1 LRRLPRKLPDVLS
14 FYFISTSLLGLCIL
28 AMLTSSVSTATVTS
42 SWQRQLV
49 GLIFG
54 TICILGIIAGTFPSK
69 CTSHFKRSQDGSYHR
84 TKQTRTNEAAIS
96 FEGHHPMCG
105 NFSAHVFRLS
115 GKTYCA
121 GCAGLV
127 TGAVISLFGSF
138 LCFFA
143 GFHIGEAGSAV
154 FWLGFAGVT
163 FGLLQYNLPN
173 LNKGAIHLFL
183 NVIFVV
189 GAFLLLLGVNKV
201 NGNLAI
207 ELYLLTLV
215 IYWIVTRIMLSQS
228 EHKRV
233 CTDCGVK
240 SCSFA

>member
-1 LRRLPRKLPDVLS
+1 LRRLPRKFPDVLS

-28 AMLTSSVSTATVTS
+28 AILTFSVSTATVTS
-42 SWQRQLV
+42 SWQKQMV
-49 GLIFG
+49 GSIFG

-84 TKQTRTNEAAIS
+84 TKQTRTDEAALR
-96 FEGHHPMCG
+96 FEGHHPTCG

-115 GKTYCA
+115 GKRYCA

-138 LCFFA
+138 LYFFA
-143 GFHIGEAGSAV
+143 GFCTGEAGRVV
-154 FWLGFAGVT
+154 FWLGFASVT

-173 LNKGAIHLFL
+173 LNKGSVHLFL

-189 GAFLLLLGVNKV
+189 GAFLLLVGVNRV

-207 ELYLLTLV
+207 DLYLLTLV
-215 IYWIVTRIMLSQS
+215 IYWITTRIMLSQN

-240 SCSFA
+240 SCSFS